1 MASDATRVPVHAV
14 TGEAGRAAW
23 IAARVA
29 ADPGSLGLVHSHEMR
44 TAGLVS
50 LPGGCP
56 CCTARVALQV
66 SLARLLR
73 ERRPSRI
80 YVEIADAGHAA
91 RLGEVLRGWPLGQYV
106 EDAGEIRAG

>member
-1 MASDATRVPVHAV
+1 VHAV

-29 ADPGSLGLVHSHEMR
+29 ADPGSLGLVQSRE
-44 TAGLVS
+44 TPAEGLVS

-56 CCTARVALQV
+56 CCTARIALQV
-66 SLARLLR
+66 SLARLIR
-73 ERRPSRI
+73 ERRPRRI

-91 RLGEVLRGWPLGQYV
+91 RLGEVLRAWPLGQYV
-106 EDAGEIRAG
+106 EHAGEIRTG